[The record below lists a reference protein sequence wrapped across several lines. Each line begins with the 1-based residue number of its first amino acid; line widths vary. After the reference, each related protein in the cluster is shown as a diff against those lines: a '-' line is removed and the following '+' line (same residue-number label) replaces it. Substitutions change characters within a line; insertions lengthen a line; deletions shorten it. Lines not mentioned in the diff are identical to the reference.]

1 MKELNRKT
9 VATAA
14 RPIRI
19 MQFGE
24 GNFLRAFVDWM
35 VDRANKQGVL
45 NAGIVV
51 VQPLERGMVDALKAQ
66 DNLYHVYLEGIKDKK
81 PVKEVTLVECIQ
93 DALDPY
99 TEFEKFERYV
109 RSEELEFVVS
119 NTTEAGITYHDDE
132 DIFAKPARSFP
143 GKVAAL
149 LHSRFEHFKGDPT
162 RGLTFFCC
170 ELIENNAATL
180 REYVL
185 RHADRLHLG
194 GDFTNWVKGACRFCD
209 TSVDRIV
216 PGFPRENIDEIKE
229 EIGFNDNLVVKGEY
243 YHVWAIAGGRDVQS
257 RFPLDRAGLH
267 VLFLDDLKSF
277 RDKKVRVLNGAHTA
291 LVPVALQLGYKTVKE
306 AFDDKLVESFI
317 RTMVAEE
324 VLPVIEGDPAELKEF
339 AESIIERFYNPS
351 IRHHLEAI
359 ALNSLSKWETRDFPT
374 LKDGFAKEGKVPPL
388 TAFSLAALLALYSG
402 RSEIDF
408 TPNDTPGHVT
418 FIRQAWDPDDIKA
431 SVEQILS
438 NRKIWKEDLTAI
450 APLALVV
457 AGFVQGILAVGMRRS
472 LEAVLGSYKA

>member
-9 VATAA
+9 VATTP
-14 RPIRI
+14 RPVRI

-51 VQPLERGMVDALKAQ
+51 VQPLARGMVDALKAQ

-81 PVKEVTLVECIQ
+81 MVKDITLVESIQ

-99 TEFEKFERYV
+99 TEFEKYERYV
-109 RSEELEFVVS
+109 RSEELEFIVS

-149 LHSRFEHFKGDPT
+149 LHSRFEHFKGDPA

-180 REYVL
+180 KDYVL
-185 RHADRLHLG
+185 RHAERRGLG
-194 GDFTNWVKGACRFCD
+194 ADFAGWVKIACRFCD

-243 YHVWAIAGGRDVQS
+243 YHVWAIAGGRDVHS
-257 RFPLDRAGLH
+257 RFPLDQAGLH

-277 RDKKVRVLNGAHTA
+277 RDKKVRILNGAH
-291 LVPVALQLGYKTVKE
+291 
-306 AFDDKLVESFI
+306 
-317 RTMVAEE
+317 
-324 VLPVIEGDPAELKEF
+324 
-339 AESIIERFYNPS
+339 
-351 IRHHLEAI
+351 I
-359 ALNSLSKWETRDFPT
+359 ALNSLSKWETRNFPT
-374 LKDGFAKEGKVPPL
+374 LKDGFSRLRMVPPL

-402 RSEIDF
+402 RSEIEF
-408 TPNDTPGHVT
+408 APNDTPGHVK
-418 FIRQAWDPDDIKA
+418 FFRQAWDPDDIKA
-431 SVEQILS
+431 SVERILS
-438 NRKIWKEDLTAI
+438 NRAIWKEDLMAV
-450 APLALVV
+450 APLTSVV
-457 AGFVQGILAVGMRRS
+457 AGFVQSMLSVGMRRS
-472 LEAVLGSYKA
+472 LEAALSSDRA